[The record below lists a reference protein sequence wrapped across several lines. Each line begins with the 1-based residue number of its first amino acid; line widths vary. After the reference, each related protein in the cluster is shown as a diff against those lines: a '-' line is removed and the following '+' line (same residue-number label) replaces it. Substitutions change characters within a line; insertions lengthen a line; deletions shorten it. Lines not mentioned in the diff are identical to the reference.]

1 MSGSESRSLCACGGT
16 GWIKDSLSDRD
27 ISCPDCG
34 DGIAELLDD
43 GDSGED
49 CNVGDSHA
57 R

>member
-1 MSGSESRSLCACGGT
+1 MGSESRSLCACGGT